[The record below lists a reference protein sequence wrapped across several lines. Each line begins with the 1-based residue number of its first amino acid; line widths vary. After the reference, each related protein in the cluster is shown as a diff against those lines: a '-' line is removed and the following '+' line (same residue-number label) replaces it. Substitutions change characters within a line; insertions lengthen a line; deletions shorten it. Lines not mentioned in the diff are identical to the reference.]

1 MKISEIL
8 SSTGLKSSKLFDLY
22 KSIPQKKINL
32 AIKNELNNRLN
43 NKINRIIKK
52 YNTNSKNLR
61 ILIRKSG
68 TEPLIRI
75 LVEGKISENVA
86 NISKTLDKEIKKIL
100 NDK

>member
-1 MKISEIL
+1 MLENVKLKIGDPLRAAAVKQVIAESE
-8 SSTGLKSSKLFDLY
+8 K
-22 KSIPQKKINL
+22 
-32 AIKNELNNRLN
+32 RLLG
-43 NKINRIIKK
+43 KGR
-52 YNTNSKNLR
+52 L
-61 ILIRKSG
+61 LIRKSG